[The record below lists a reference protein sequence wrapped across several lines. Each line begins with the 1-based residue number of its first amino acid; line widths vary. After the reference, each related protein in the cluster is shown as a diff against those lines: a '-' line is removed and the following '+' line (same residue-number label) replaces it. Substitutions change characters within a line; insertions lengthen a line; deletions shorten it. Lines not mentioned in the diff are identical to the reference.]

1 MNARKPLTMLMAVV
15 VLCLAAFTA
24 AGCGDDNESSTA
36 ATTAET
42 GTMTDSMDIVATAS
56 DTADLSTLVK
66 LVTAAGLVETLQGEG
81 PFTVFAPDN
90 AAFDKVDAQ
99 TLKDLQDPAN
109 KEQLKAVLTYHV
121 VAGEY
126 TAEDIVK
133 LAGEG
138 KKLKT
143 VQGEDLTPEVD
154 GETVTLKDAN
164 GNTATVV
171 KADVMTSNGVV
182 HVIDGVL
189 LPKS

>member
-1 MNARKPLTMLMAVV
+1 MNLRKPLTMLIAVA

-36 ATTAET
+36 STAET
-42 GTMTDSMDIVATAS
+42 GAMTDSTDIVATAS

-99 TLKDLQDPAN
+99 TLEDLQNPDN
-109 KEQLKAVLTYHV
+109 VDQLKAVLTYHV

-154 GETVTLKDAN
+154 GETVTIKDAN